1 MTVTIQT
8 LPAEVVHLIAAGEVI
23 DSLAAVVRELVENSL
38 DAGASRIIISIWPEQ
53 WRVQV
58 ADNGMGINW
67 ENLRQAATA
76 HSTSKINNAK
86 DLWKIKTLGFRGEAL
101 HSLAQL
107 ADLEIASR
115 LNYLESANLLK
126 LGLDDRL
133 QNSEVSHFESGWRV
147 VYNKLGEPREIE
159 AIALA
164 PGTVVTVSNLFGNW
178 PVRRGFVSPTQQ
190 LKAVQLMLQQIA
202 ICHPQVAWQIRQG
215 NNLFWH
221 INPGVT
227 AKDILPQILRGVR
240 LSDLEQLT
248 LKVSPPASREE
259 REVLPFSNSESVI
272 TNYQLPNQS
281 LELVIGLP
289 DRCHRRRPD
298 WVKIGV
304 NGRVVRLP
312 ELEQTILSAFGRT
325 CPQDRYPICVIHLQ
339 IDPEQIDWNRHPA
352 KAEIY
357 LHNISYWQ
365 EQVSV
370 AIEKAFQLN
379 AEIMP
384 ELPLPERVG
393 KLLKASEQKS
403 GYNVS
408 RTIQSN
414 PNGEGEAAKNSQDL
428 GLIALKAIAQVHNTY
443 ILAEHP
449 GGVWLIEQHIAH
461 ERVLYEQLCY
471 NWQLIPLEAPVIL
484 NHLSLDQV
492 DNLQRLG
499 LDIESFG
506 EQLWAVRSAPA
517 LLVNRDDCQDA
528 LIEISK
534 VVDLQSAQVATACR
548 SAIRN
553 GTALNL
559 SEMQILLNQWKVTKS
574 PRTCPHGRPIF
585 LSLEESALARFF
597 RRSWVIGKS
606 HGI

>member
-38 DAGASRIIISIWPEQ
+38 DAGATRIIISIWPEQ

-115 LNYLESANLLK
+115 LNYLESPNLLK

-133 QNSEVSHFESGWRV
+133 QNSEISHFESGWRV

-164 PGTVVTVSNLFGNW
+164 PGTVVTVSNLFGDW

-215 NNLFWH
+215 NNLFWY

-272 TNYQLPNQS
+272 TNYQLPDQS

-304 NGRVVRLP
+304 NGRIVRLP

-484 NHLSLDQV
+484 NHLSLNQV
-492 DNLQRLG
+492 ENLQRLG

-585 LSLEESALARFF
+585 LSLEESALSRFF

>member
-178 PVRRGFVSPTQQ
+178 PVRRGFVSATQQ

-272 TNYQLPNQS
+272 TNYQLPDQS

-559 SEMQILLNQWKVTKS
+559 SEMQTLLNQWKVTKS